1 MTSMHQSIP
10 AVPITSLPPP
20 PHPNLPMPTPG
31 YWHFFSLDDKFS
43 GQRLLSYQLPC
54 SGDEKRGQMPS
65 PQSKLQLGVSAL
77 IGQSSCV
84 TLNILMLIFVS
95 VNVCLCNSANAQ
107 PPGSAKVANAPPHG
121 LTRWAQYRVH
131 AASLVAWCS
140 LRQVKMMSGFY
151 NVTFLF
157 SGQNLESL
165 V

>member
-1 MTSMHQSIP
+1 MKNNCMLSHQLH
-10 AVPITSLPPP
+10 VRLVM
-20 PHPNLPMPTPG
+20 NLKWHQCISQFQLCPLPTPG

-65 PQSKLQLGVSAL
+65 PQSTLQLGVSAL

-131 AASLVAWCS
+131 AASLVARCS
-140 LRQVKMMSGFY
+140 LRQV
-151 NVTFLF
+151 
-157 SGQNLESL
+157 
-165 V
+165 